1 MIDAA
6 NIPAEVRPLWLL
18 LSQQFESGFELWKY
32 DHAWDRIVP
41 ECTVGKRTIFEE
53 AGFSRSLL
61 DSIHD
66 SDAPSI
72 HALAGRRHFLL
83 LPIWTEDGCCYAAAG
98 IVDGESVQLLRTVG
112 SSIQSQF
119 RQQLALHDQQLS
131 LEAYAEQVSLDFEE
145 LTWLRSLTEQIEY
158 CDVSNPL
165 ETVSRQVLPR
175 LREIVGAETLVF
187 VEAVRSRSGT
197 AESASRVGAPAL
209 WSGKQ
214 PFDDAACTELVR
226 TILELSGNRQVVM
239 NNLERLGTLP
249 QFPELHSCIVVPVA
263 LRNFHV
269 GWLAALNRIRRIPT
283 DATDNNPLVDGGWEN
298 EFGTVQAS
306 IMSSAAVM
314 LAAQARNA
322 ELFRDKELMLIGVIR
337 SLINAMDAKDTYTC
351 GHSDRVAQIAKRIGL
366 QMGLDEEECERLYMT
381 GLLHD
386 IGKIGVPDA
395 ILTKPGRLTDEEF
408 AEIKKHPTIGHE
420 ILKHLTQLHYV
431 LPGMLHHHESL
442 DGTGYPHRLAG
453 DQIPLFA
460 RILAVADS
468 FDAMTSS
475 RPYRKAMPLER
486 AESILR
492 DGSGKQWDANVINAF
507 FDALPDIMTISDIPD
522 QNDAAEEADNA
533 VPVSTRSVERN
544 AIELAVAATH
554 E

>member
-1 MIDAA
+1 
-6 NIPAEVRPLWLL
+6 
-18 LSQQFESGFELWKY
+18 
-32 DHAWDRIVP
+32 
-41 ECTVGKRTIFEE
+41 
-53 AGFSRSLL
+53 
-61 DSIHD
+61 
-66 SDAPSI
+66 
-72 HALAGRRHFLL
+72 L